1 MSAMKRLF
9 QLMAEKKASDIFMT
23 VGAPINIKINGTAV
37 PVNQQVM
44 TSETI
49 ITLLYEV
56 LNDKQK
62 KEFEET
68 LELNTAFPMEGIGS
82 FRISA
87 FRQKSSPAVVVRYIP
102 GSVPAFDSLGAPQI
116 LKEVMMEKRGLILMV
131 GATGSGK
138 STTLAAMLD
147 YRNEQKSGHILT
159 IEDPVEFLFQN
170 KKCIVNQREV
180 GSDTLDFRIA
190 LKNAL
195 RQAPDCI
202 LIGEVR
208 DAETMKAAI
217 QYAQSGHLCL
227 ATLHANNSYHALNRI
242 ISFYPLEN
250 RPALLEDLSATMKC
264 IVSQR
269 LIKNV
274 KGGRS
279 PAVEVLLATRH
290 ISELIGKG
298 EINEIK
304 EAMEKSLSPGSQT
317 FEQAFFQMLQQGLI
331 TQDEA
336 MANCDSPTNLIW
348 LINNTEAGGALKEAQ
363 KNIGKGD
370 GKGGDAP
377 PPPPP
382 PSAAGPTSFADFKL
396 DVSAA

>member
-9 QLMAEKKASDIFMT
+9 QLMAEKKASDLFVS

-44 TSETI
+44 DSATI

-56 LNDKQK
+56 LNDRQK

-68 LELNTAFPMEGIGS
+68 LELNTAYPMQGIGS

-87 FRQKSSPAVVVRYIP
+87 FRQKGGPAVVVRYIP
-102 GSVPAFDSLGAPQI
+102 GSVPPFDGLGAPAI
-116 LKEVMMEKRGLILMV
+116 LKEVIMEKRGLILMV

-138 STTLAAMLD
+138 STTLASMLD
-147 YRNEQKSGHILT
+147 YRNEQKPGHILT
-159 IEDPVEFLFQN
+159 IEDPVEFIFQN

-208 DAETMKAAI
+208 DQDTMKAAI
-217 QYAQSGHLCL
+217 QYAQSGHLCM
-227 ATLHANNSYHALNRI
+227 ATLHANNCYHAINRI

-250 RPALLEDLSATMKC
+250 RPALLEDLSATLKC
-264 IVSQR
+264 IISQR
-269 LIKNV
+269 LIRNS

-290 ISELIGKG
+290 IAELVGKG

-317 FEQAFFQMLQQGLI
+317 FEQAFFTLLQQGLI
-331 TQDEA
+331 TQEEA
-336 MANCDSPTNLIW
+336 LANCDSPTNLLW
-348 LINNTEAGGALKEAQ
+348 LINNTEAGGALKSGGEKSATQEVMPSQ
-363 KNIGKGD
+363 KQ
-370 GKGGDAP
+370 
-377 PPPPP
+377 
-382 PSAAGPTSFADFKL
+382 AGPAAFSDFKL
-396 DVSAA
+396 DVTAT

>member
-9 QLMAEKKASDIFMT
+9 QLMAEKKASDLFVS
-23 VGAPINIKINGTAV
+23 VGAPINIKINGTAI
-37 PVNQQVM
+37 PVNQQM
-44 TSETI
+44 MDSSTI

-62 KEFEET
+62 KEYEET
-68 LELNTAFPMEGIGS
+68 LELNTAYPMEGIGS

-87 FRQKSSPAVVVRYIP
+87 FRQKGGPAVVIRYIP
-102 GSVPAFDSLGAPQI
+102 GSVPPFDSLGAPSI
-116 LKEVMMEKRGLILMV
+116 LKEVIMEKRGLILMV

-147 YRNEQKSGHILT
+147 YRNEQKPGHILT
-159 IEDPVEFLFQN
+159 IEDPVEFIFQN

-208 DAETMKAAI
+208 DQETMKAAI
-217 QYAQSGHLCL
+217 QYAQSGHLCM
-227 ATLHANNSYHALNRI
+227 ATLHANNCYHAINRI

-250 RPALLEDLSATMKC
+250 RPALLEDLSATLKC

-269 LIKNV
+269 LIRNI

-290 ISELIGKG
+290 IAELVGKG

-317 FEQAFFQMLQQGLI
+317 FEQAFFTLLQQGLI
-331 TQDEA
+331 TQEEA
-336 MANCDSPTNLIW
+336 LANCDSPTNLLW
-348 LINNTEAGGALKEAQ
+348 LINNTEAGGALKPGGEKKPAQ
-363 KNIGKGD
+363 
-370 GKGGDAP
+370 DAKP
-377 PPPPP
+377 VQN
-382 PSAAGPTSFADFKL
+382 AAGPAAFSDFKL
-396 DVSAA
+396 DVAGT